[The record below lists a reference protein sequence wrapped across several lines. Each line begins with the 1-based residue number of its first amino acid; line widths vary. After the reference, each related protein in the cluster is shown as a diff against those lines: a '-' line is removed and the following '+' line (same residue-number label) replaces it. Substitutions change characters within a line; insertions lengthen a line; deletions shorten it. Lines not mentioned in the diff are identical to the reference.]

1 MQSGCKPSSLIL
13 KYEARYRGRIG
24 FFASNLTT
32 GKFVAYRENESF
44 GTASIIKVPLL
55 MTYFRKCQEQIFDL
69 SDTVSKKD
77 KYIIDLPSENGVFKY
92 FPDGTKVPVRLL
104 AMLMIGMSDNSA
116 TNVFLTDFIKQGEFN
131 RTMQK
136 LGYKSTKLA
145 VNRLSAKLF
154 NSATTDIGFSTPQE
168 ASTILADIIDKKTL
182 TGYYAEEILR
192 YMSMTS
198 AGTRL
203 TRKVPFRPSFKAKIT
218 RYGSKSGSYSKLN
231 IINDLA
237 FFTTTGGQT
246 IVMSCMLN
254 LQNKDGLSTEAV
266 DSMQNLLLGKIGE
279 MAFRQL
285 FEK

>member
-1 MQSGCKPSSLIL
+1 
-13 KYEARYRGRIG
+13 
-24 FFASNLTT
+24 
-32 GKFVAYRENESF
+32 
-44 GTASIIKVPLL
+44 